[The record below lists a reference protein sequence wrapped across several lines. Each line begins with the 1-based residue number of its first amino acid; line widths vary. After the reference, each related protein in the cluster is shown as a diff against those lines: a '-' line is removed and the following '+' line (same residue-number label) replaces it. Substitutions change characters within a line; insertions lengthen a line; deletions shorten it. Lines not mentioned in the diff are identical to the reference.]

1 MIPRTALFL
10 LAAASL
16 VAAPKNASK
25 TAPAA
30 KLPAPEPYKPSE
42 GGALPAGLFQLPE
55 GLEVTLWARS
65 PMLANPTNIDFDA
78 QGRLWVNE
86 GVNYRTYN
94 KGGKRRPEGDRV
106 IVLSDTKGQ
115 GFADS
120 VQTFVQNPDWTSPLG
135 IAVIDNVVYVSHAP
149 TITKYTDV
157 NRDGKFDPA
166 VDKQETF
173 LTGFGGQDHDH
184 SLHAVVA
191 GPDGKL
197 YVNSGNCGGEVTDKS
212 GKTFRISSGYVDMR
226 GGAWPYDPKLVAGAK
241 SDDGFVWSSG
251 FSGRL
256 NADGTGLEI
265 LGNGYRNS
273 YESFP
278 SSLGDLFQGDN
289 DDQQSCRTSF
299 VLEYGSAGY
308 TTPSGANY
316 GSVKRLGQSMP
327 RAHWRQDDPD
337 TMDVGDVYGG
347 GSPTGIT
354 VYENGALGAAWEGT
368 LLNCEPSRNTVLAYK
383 LAAQKGAFALNESTR
398 RNLITSNAAGEFA
411 GTDFKRISLE
421 EAAKPNER
429 ILFRPS
435 DVAVGPDGAL
445 YVADWYDSRVGGHQ
459 TLDDTCT
466 GAIYRI
472 APKGFKSVIPKIDVT
487 TPEGAAAVLR
497 NPAVNVRHLGFNAL
511 KGFGAKALPAVAEI
525 LRDANPY
532 VAARGVWLLP
542 YLGEE
547 GLTRAKAL
555 LKDPNPSLRRLAF
568 QSLRRAGHD
577 TLGVAA
583 ELAKDPDVAVR
594 RDVAT
599 SLHAASAD
607 KAVPILIELARRLDV
622 SDKNSV
628 AAFGIGSANKQDAV
642 WSAVKSELA
651 KDGAEAWSPEV
662 ERIAWLLHPASAVQ
676 EFLVRAAST
685 RVSQASRTLAVES
698 LSFVESREAALA
710 MIKLSAAGSPSA
722 SEAKGWALMR
732 MTGSWTA
739 FDVRKELKNAGV
751 YDADKVVVTPIEV
764 PLAPAPTYT
773 EQDVLAKTGD
783 VAKGSALA
791 QACIMCHQLNGN
803 GPAYG
808 PELKGWASRQS
819 REALVRSIV
828 NPSADIALGYEGT
841 TVKLKGSGSIDGRL
855 LSNGDPLVITSTGGL
870 TQLVPK
876 AQVTGRQVK
885 MDRSLMLSSQQLGL
899 GAQDVADIAA
909 FLATYK

>member
-1 MIPRTALFL
+1 MPRSVFFLF
-10 LAAASL
+10 AAASL
-16 VAAPKNASK
+16 VAAPKS
-25 TAPAA
+25 APTDKA
-30 KLPAPEPYKPSE
+30 PPEPYKPSE
-42 GGALPAGLFQLPE
+42 GGALPASLFQLPE

-106 IVLSDTKGQ
+106 IVLSDTQGK

-120 VQTFVQNPDWTSPLG
+120 VQTFVQNPEWTSPLG

-157 NRDGKFDPA
+157 NRDGKFDAA

-197 YVNSGNCGGEVTDKS
+197 YINSGNCGAVVTDKS
-212 GKTFRISSGYVDMR
+212 GKTFRVTSGYLDER
-226 GGAWPYDPKLVAGAK
+226 GGKWPFDAKANIGTK

-265 LGNGYRNS
+265 IGNGYRNS
-273 YESFP
+273 YESVP

-299 VLEYGSAGY
+299 VLEYGTSGY
-308 TTPSGANY
+308 TTPAGAGY
-316 GSVKRLGQSMP
+316 RSVMRLGQSMP

-347 GSPTGIT
+347 GSPTGVA

-383 LAAQKGAFALNESTR
+383 LVAQKGSYALNQSTR
-398 RNLITSNAAGEFA
+398 RNLITSNPAEEFA
-411 GTDFKRISLE
+411 GTDFKRISIE
-421 EAAKPNER
+421 EASKPNER

-445 YVADWYDSRVGGHQ
+445 YVADWYDPRVGGHQ

-472 APKGFKSVIPKIDVT
+472 APKGFKSVIPKIDVS

-511 KGFGAKALPAVAEI
+511 KGFGAKSLPVVSEI
-525 LRDANPY
+525 LREANPY

-542 YLGEE
+542 HLGEE
-547 GLTRAKAL
+547 GVTRTKAL

-577 TLGVAA
+577 TIGIAA
-583 ELAKDPDVAVR
+583 ELAKDADIAVR

-599 SLHAASAD
+599 SLHAAPAD

-622 SDKNSV
+622 SDKNSI

-676 EFLVRAAST
+676 EFLDRAAST
-685 RVSQASRTLAVES
+685 KVSQASRSLAVES
-698 LSFVESREAALA
+698 LSFVETKEAALA
-710 MIKLSAAGSPSA
+710 MIKLSVAGSPSA

-732 MTGSWTA
+732 MTGSWAA
-739 FDVRKELKNAGV
+739 FDIRKELKNAGV

-783 VAKGSALA
+783 VAKGAALA

-876 AQVTGRQVK
+876 SQVTGRQVK

-899 GAQDVADIAA
+899 SAQDVADIAA
-909 FLATYK
+909 YLATYK

>member
-1 MIPRTALFL
+1 MPRSVFFLF
-10 LAAASL
+10 AAASL
-16 VAAPKNASK
+16 VAAPKS
-25 TAPAA
+25 APTDKA
-30 KLPAPEPYKPSE
+30 PPEPYKPSE
-42 GGALPAGLFQLPE
+42 GGALPASLFQLPE

-106 IVLSDTKGQ
+106 IVLSDTQGK

-120 VQTFVQNPDWTSPLG
+120 VQTFVQNPEWTSPLG

-157 NRDGKFDPA
+157 NRDGKFDAA

-197 YVNSGNCGGEVTDKS
+197 YINSGNCGAVVTDKS
-212 GKTFRISSGYVDMR
+212 GKTFRVTSGYIDER
-226 GGAWPYDPKLVAGAK
+226 GGKWPFDAKANIGTK

-265 LGNGYRNS
+265 IGNGYRNS
-273 YESFP
+273 YESVP

-299 VLEYGSAGY
+299 VLEYGTSGY
-308 TTPSGANY
+308 TTPAGAGY
-316 GSVKRLGQSMP
+316 RSVMRLGQSMP

-347 GSPTGIT
+347 GSPTGVA

-383 LAAQKGAFALNESTR
+383 LVAQKGSYALNQSTR
-398 RNLITSNAAGEFA
+398 RNLITSNPAEEFA
-411 GTDFKRISLE
+411 GTDFKRISIE
-421 EAAKPNER
+421 EASKPNER

-445 YVADWYDSRVGGHQ
+445 YVADWYDPRVGGHQ

-472 APKGFKSVIPKIDVT
+472 APKGFKSVIPKIDVS

-511 KGFGAKALPAVAEI
+511 KGFGAKSLPVVSEI
-525 LRDANPY
+525 LREANPY

-542 YLGEE
+542 HLGEE
-547 GLTRAKAL
+547 GVTRTKAL

-577 TLGVAA
+577 TIGIAA
-583 ELAKDPDVAVR
+583 ELAKDADIAVR

-599 SLHAASAD
+599 SLHAAPAD

-622 SDKNSV
+622 SDKNSI

-676 EFLVRAAST
+676 EFLDRAAST
-685 RVSQASRTLAVES
+685 KVSQASRSLAVES
-698 LSFVESREAALA
+698 LSFVETKEAALA
-710 MIKLSAAGSPSA
+710 MIKLSVAGSPSA

-732 MTGSWTA
+732 MTGSWAA
-739 FDVRKELKNAGV
+739 FDIRKELKNAGV

-783 VAKGSALA
+783 VAKGAALA
-791 QACIMCHQLNGN
+791 QSCIMCHQLNGN

-876 AQVTGRQVK
+876 SQVTGRQVK

-899 GAQDVADIAA
+899 SAQDVADIAA
-909 FLATYK
+909 YLATYK

>member
-1 MIPRTALFL
+1 MPRSVLFL
-10 LAAASL
+10 FAAASL
-16 VAAPKNASK
+16 VAAPKS
-25 TAPAA
+25 APADKA
-30 KLPAPEPYKPSE
+30 PPEPYKPSE
-42 GGALPAGLFQLPE
+42 GGALPASLFQLPE

-106 IVLSDTKGQ
+106 IVLSDTQGK

-120 VQTFVQNPDWTSPLG
+120 VQTFVQNPEWTSPLG

-157 NRDGKFDPA
+157 NRDGKFDAA

-197 YVNSGNCGGEVTDKS
+197 YINSGNCGAVVTDKS
-212 GKTFRISSGYVDMR
+212 GKTFRVTSGYVDER
-226 GGAWPYDPKLVAGAK
+226 GGKWPFDAKANIGTK

-265 LGNGYRNS
+265 IGNGYRNS
-273 YESFP
+273 YESVP

-299 VLEYGSAGY
+299 VLEYGTSGY
-308 TTPSGANY
+308 TTPAGAGY
-316 GSVKRLGQSMP
+316 RTVMRLGQSMP

-347 GSPTGIT
+347 GSPTGVA

-383 LAAQKGAFALNESTR
+383 LAAQKGSYALNESTR
-398 RNLITSNAAGEFA
+398 RNLITSNPAGEFA
-411 GTDFKRISLE
+411 GTDFKRISIE
-421 EAAKPNER
+421 EASKPNER

-445 YVADWYDSRVGGHQ
+445 YVADWYDPRVGGHQ

-472 APKGFKSVIPKIDVT
+472 APKGFKSVIPKIDVS

-511 KGFGAKALPAVAEI
+511 KGFGAKSLPVVSEI
-525 LRDANPY
+525 LREANPY

-542 YLGEE
+542 HLGEE
-547 GLTRAKAL
+547 GVTRTKAL
-555 LKDPNPSLRRLAF
+555 LKDSNPSLRRLAF

-577 TLGVAA
+577 TTGIAA
-583 ELAKDPDVAVR
+583 ELAKDADIAVR

-599 SLHAASAD
+599 SLHAAPAD

-622 SDKNSV
+622 SDKNSI
-628 AAFGIGSANKQDAV
+628 AAFGVGSTNKQDAV
-642 WSAVKSELA
+642 WSAVKTELA

-676 EFLVRAAST
+676 DFLTRAAST
-685 RVSQASRTLAVES
+685 KVSQASRTLAVES
-698 LSFVESREAALA
+698 LSFVETQEAALA
-710 MIKLSAAGSPSA
+710 MIKLSVAGSPSA

-732 MTGSWTA
+732 MTGSWAA
-739 FDVRKELKNAGV
+739 FDIRKELKNAGV

-773 EQDVLAKTGD
+773 EQDVLSKTGD
-783 VAKGSALA
+783 AVKGAALA
-791 QACIMCHQLNGN
+791 QSCVMCHQLNGN

-876 AQVTGRQVK
+876 SQVTGRQVK

-909 FLATYK
+909 YLASYK

>member
-1 MIPRTALFL
+1 MPRSVLFL
-10 LAAASL
+10 FAAASL
-16 VAAPKNASK
+16 VAAPKK
-25 TAPAA
+25 APADKEA
-30 KLPAPEPYKPSE
+30 PAPYIPSE
-42 GGALPAGLFQLPE
+42 GGALPASLFQLPE

-106 IVLSDTKGQ
+106 IVLSDTQGK

-120 VQTFVQNPDWTSPLG
+120 VQTFVQNPEWTSPLG

-157 NRDGKFDPA
+157 NRDGKFDA
-166 VDKQETF
+166 SVDKQETF

-197 YVNSGNCGGEVTDKS
+197 YINSGNCGAVVTDKS
-212 GKTFRISSGYVDMR
+212 GKTFRVTSGYVDER
-226 GGAWPYDPKLVAGAK
+226 GGKWPFDAKANIGTK

-265 LGNGYRNS
+265 IGNGYRNS
-273 YESFP
+273 YESVP

-299 VLEYGSAGY
+299 VLEYGTSGY
-308 TTPSGANY
+308 TTPAGAGY
-316 GSVKRLGQSMP
+316 RSVMRLGQSMP

-347 GSPTGIT
+347 GSPTGVA

-383 LAAQKGAFALNESTR
+383 LAAQKGSYALNESTR
-398 RNLITSNAAGEFA
+398 RNLITSNPAGEFA
-411 GTDFKRISLE
+411 GTDFKRISIE
-421 EAAKPNER
+421 EASKPNER

-445 YVADWYDSRVGGHQ
+445 YVADWYDPRVGGHQ

-472 APKGFKSVIPKIDVT
+472 APKGFKSVIPKIDVS

-511 KGFGAKALPAVAEI
+511 KGFGVKSLPVVSEI
-525 LRDANPY
+525 LREANPY

-542 YLGEE
+542 HLGEE
-547 GLTRAKAL
+547 GVTRTKAL
-555 LKDPNPSLRRLAF
+555 LKDSNPSLRRLAF

-577 TLGVAA
+577 TTGIAA
-583 ELAKDPDVAVR
+583 ELAKDADIAVR

-599 SLHAASAD
+599 SLHAAPAD

-622 SDKNSV
+622 SDKNSI
-628 AAFGIGSANKQDAV
+628 AAFGVGSTNKQDAV

-676 EFLVRAAST
+676 DFLTRAAST
-685 RVSQASRTLAVES
+685 KVSQASRTLAVES
-698 LSFVESREAALA
+698 LSFVETQEAALA
-710 MIKLSAAGSPSA
+710 MIKLSVAGSPSA

-732 MTGSWTA
+732 MTGSWAA
-739 FDVRKELKNAGV
+739 FDIRKELKNAGV

-764 PLAPAPTYT
+764 PLSPAPTYT
-773 EQDVLAKTGD
+773 EQDVLSKTGD
-783 VAKGSALA
+783 AVKGAALA
-791 QACIMCHQLNGN
+791 QSCVMCHQLNGN

-876 AQVTGRQVK
+876 SQVTGRQVK

-909 FLATYK
+909 FLASYK

>member
-1 MIPRTALFL
+1 MLRSVFFLF
-10 LAAASL
+10 AAASL
-16 VAAPKNASK
+16 VAAPKKAQTDK
-25 TAPAA
+25 AP
-30 KLPAPEPYKPSE
+30 PAPYVPSE
-42 GGALPAGLFQLPE
+42 GGALPASLFQLPE

-106 IVLSDTKGQ
+106 IVLSDTQGK

-120 VQTFVQNPDWTSPLG
+120 VQTFVQNPEWTSPLG

-157 NRDGKFDPA
+157 NRDGKFDA
-166 VDKQETF
+166 SVDKQETF

-197 YVNSGNCGGEVTDKS
+197 YINSGNCGAVVTDKS
-212 GKTFRISSGYVDMR
+212 GKTFRVTSNYIDER
-226 GGAWPYDPKLVAGAK
+226 GGKWPFDAKANIGTK

-273 YESFP
+273 YESVP

-308 TTPSGANY
+308 TTPSGAGY
-316 GSVKRLGQSMP
+316 RSVMRPGQSMP

-347 GSPTGIT
+347 GSPTGVA
-354 VYENGALGAAWEGT
+354 VYENGALGTAWEGT

-383 LAAQKGAFALNESTR
+383 LVAQKGTYALNADTR
-398 RNLITSNAAGEFA
+398 RDLITSNPSREFQ
-411 GTDFKRISLE
+411 GTDFHRLKTDPSV
-421 EAAKPNER
+421 KPADS

-435 DVAVGPDGAL
+435 DVTVGPDGAL

-472 APKGFKSVIPKIDVT
+472 APKGFKSVIPKIDVS

-511 KGFGAKALPAVAEI
+511 KGFGAKSLPVVSEI
-525 LRDANPY
+525 LREANPY

-542 YLGEE
+542 HLGEE
-547 GLTRAKAL
+547 GVTRTKAL

-577 TLGVAA
+577 TIGIAA
-583 ELAKDPDVAVR
+583 ELAKDADIAVR

-599 SLHAASAD
+599 SLRAAPAD

-622 SDKNSV
+622 SDKNSI
-628 AAFGIGSANKQDAV
+628 AAFGIGSTNKLDAV

-676 EFLVRAAST
+676 DFLARAAST
-685 RVSQASRTLAVES
+685 KVSQASRTLAVES
-698 LSFVESREAALA
+698 LSFVESKEAALA
-710 MIKLSAAGSPSA
+710 MIKLCAAGSPSA
-722 SEAKGWALMR
+722 SEAKTWALMR
-732 MTGSWTA
+732 MTGSWDA
-739 FDVRKELKNAGV
+739 FDIRTELKNAGV
-751 YDADKVVVTPIEV
+751 YDAKTVVVNAIQV
-764 PLAPAPTYT
+764 PEAPAGTYT
-773 EQDVLAKTGD
+773 EQDVLSKTGD
-783 VAKGSALA
+783 AAKGAVLA
-791 QACIMCHQLNGN
+791 QSCIMCHQLNGN

-828 NPSADIALGYEGT
+828 NPSADIALGFEGVT
-841 TVKLKGSGSIDGRL
+841 LKLKAGGTIDGRL
-855 LSNGDPLVITSTGGL
+855 MSNNDPIVITSTGGI

-876 AQVTGRQVK
+876 DRVAGKETK
-885 MDRSLMLSSQQLGL
+885 LTRSLMLSSQQLGL
-899 GAQDVADIAA
+899 SAQDVADIAA
-909 FLATYK
+909 YLASYK

>member
-1 MIPRTALFL
+1 MPRSVFFLF
-10 LAAASL
+10 AAASL
-16 VAAPKNASK
+16 VAAPKS
-25 TAPAA
+25 APTDKA
-30 KLPAPEPYKPSE
+30 PPEPYKPSE
-42 GGALPAGLFQLPE
+42 GGALPASLFQLPE

-106 IVLSDTKGQ
+106 IVLSDTQGK

-120 VQTFVQNPDWTSPLG
+120 VQTFVQNPEWTSPLG

-157 NRDGKFDPA
+157 NRDGKFDAA
-166 VDKQETF
+166 VDKQEAF

-197 YVNSGNCGGEVTDKS
+197 YINSGNCGAVVTDKS
-212 GKTFRISSGYVDMR
+212 GKTFRVTSGYVDER
-226 GGAWPYDPKLVAGAK
+226 GGKWPFDAKANIGTK

-273 YESFP
+273 YESVP

-299 VLEYGSAGY
+299 VLEYGTSGY
-308 TTPSGANY
+308 TTPAGAGY
-316 GSVKRLGQSMP
+316 RSVMRLGQSMP

-347 GSPTGIT
+347 GSPTGVA

-383 LAAQKGAFALNESTR
+383 LVAQKGTYALNESTR
-398 RNLITSNAAGEFA
+398 RNLITSNPAEEFA
-411 GTDFKRISLE
+411 GTDFKRISIE
-421 EAAKPNER
+421 EASKPNER

-445 YVADWYDSRVGGHQ
+445 YVADWYDPRVGGHQ

-472 APKGFKSVIPKIDVT
+472 APKGFKSVIPKIDVS

-511 KGFGAKALPAVAEI
+511 KGFGAKSLPVVSEI
-525 LRDANPY
+525 LREANPY

-542 YLGEE
+542 HLGEE
-547 GLTRAKAL
+547 GVTRTKAL

-577 TLGVAA
+577 TLGIAA
-583 ELAKDPDVAVR
+583 ELAKDADIAVR

-599 SLHAASAD
+599 SLHAAPAD

-622 SDKNSV
+622 SDKNSI
-628 AAFGIGSANKQDAV
+628 ASFGIGSANKQDAV

-651 KDGAEAWSPEV
+651 KDGAEAWSAEV

-676 EFLVRAAST
+676 EFLDRAAST
-685 RVSQASRTLAVES
+685 KVSQASRSLAVES
-698 LSFVESREAALA
+698 LSFVETKEAALA
-710 MIKLSAAGSPSA
+710 MIKLSVAGSPSA

-732 MTGSWTA
+732 MTGSWAA
-739 FDVRKELKNAGV
+739 FDIRKELKNAGV

-783 VAKGSALA
+783 VAKGAALA
-791 QACIMCHQLNGN
+791 QSCILCHQLNGN

-909 FLATYK
+909 YLATYK

>member
-1 MIPRTALFL
+1 MPRSVFFLF
-10 LAAASL
+10 AAASL
-16 VAAPKNASK
+16 VAAPKSVPAGK
-25 TAPAA
+25 AP
-30 KLPAPEPYKPSE
+30 PEPYKPSE
-42 GGALPAGLFQLPE
+42 GGSLPASLFQIPE

-106 IVLSDTKGQ
+106 IVLSDTQGK

-120 VQTFVQNPDWTSPLG
+120 VQTFVQNPEWTSPLG

-157 NRDGKFDPA
+157 NRDGKFDAA
-166 VDKQETF
+166 VDKQEAF

-197 YVNSGNCGGEVTDKS
+197 YINSGNCGAVVTDKS
-212 GKTFRISSGYVDMR
+212 GKTFRVTSGYLDER
-226 GGAWPYDPKLVAGAK
+226 GGKWPFDAKANIGTK

-273 YESFP
+273 YESVP

-299 VLEYGSAGY
+299 VLEYGTAGY
-308 TTPSGANY
+308 TTPAGAGY
-316 GSVKRLGQSMP
+316 RSVMRLGQSMP

-347 GSPTGIT
+347 GSPTGVA

-383 LAAQKGAFALNESTR
+383 LVAQKGTYALNESTR
-398 RNLITSNAAGEFA
+398 RNLITSNPAEEFA
-411 GTDFKRISLE
+411 GTDFKRISIE
-421 EAAKPNER
+421 EASKPNER

-445 YVADWYDSRVGGHQ
+445 YVADWYDPRVGGHQ

-472 APKGFKSVIPKIDVT
+472 APKGFKSVIPKIDVS

-511 KGFGAKALPAVAEI
+511 KGFGAKSLPVVSEI
-525 LRDANPY
+525 LREANPY

-542 YLGEE
+542 HLGEE
-547 GLTRAKAL
+547 GVTRTKAL

-577 TLGVAA
+577 TLGIAA
-583 ELAKDPDVAVR
+583 ELAKDADIAVR

-599 SLHAASAD
+599 SLHAAPAD

-622 SDKNSV
+622 SDKNSI
-628 AAFGIGSANKQDAV
+628 ASFGIGSANKQDAV

-676 EFLVRAAST
+676 EFLDRAASSK
-685 RVSQASRTLAVES
+685 VSQASRSLAVES
-698 LSFVESREAALA
+698 LSFVETKEAALA
-710 MIKLSAAGSPSA
+710 MIKLSVAGSPSA

-732 MTGSWTA
+732 MTGSWAA
-739 FDVRKELKNAGV
+739 FDIRKELKNAGV

-783 VAKGSALA
+783 VAKGAALA
-791 QACIMCHQLNGN
+791 QSCIMCHQLNGN

-909 FLATYK
+909 YLATYK

>member
-1 MIPRTALFL
+1 MPRSVLFL
-10 LAAASL
+10 FAAASL
-16 VAAPKNASK
+16 VAAPKS
-25 TAPAA
+25 APADKA
-30 KLPAPEPYKPSE
+30 PPEPYKPSE
-42 GGALPAGLFQLPE
+42 GGSLPASLFQLPE
-55 GLEVTLWARS
+55 GLEATLWARS

-94 KGGKRRPEGDRV
+94 KGGMRRPEGDRV

-120 VQTFVQNPDWTSPLG
+120 VHTFVQNPEWTSPLG

-157 NRDGKFDPA
+157 NRDGKFDAA

-197 YVNSGNCGGEVTDKS
+197 YINSGNCGAVVTDKS
-212 GKTFRISSGYVDMR
+212 GKTFRVTSGYVDER
-226 GGAWPYDPKLVAGAK
+226 GGKWPFDAKANIGTK

-265 LGNGYRNS
+265 IGNGYRNS
-273 YESFP
+273 YESVP

-299 VLEYGSAGY
+299 VLEYGTSGY
-308 TTPSGANY
+308 TTPAGAGY
-316 GSVKRLGQSMP
+316 RSVMRLGQSMP

-347 GSPTGIT
+347 GSPTGVA
-354 VYENGALGAAWEGT
+354 VYENGALGTAWEGT

-383 LAAQKGAFALNESTR
+383 LAAQKGSYALNESTR
-398 RNLITSNAAGEFA
+398 RNLITSNPAGEFA
-411 GTDFKRISLE
+411 GTDFKRISIE

-445 YVADWYDSRVGGHQ
+445 YVADWYDPRVGGHQ

-472 APKGFKSVIPKIDVT
+472 APKGFKSVIPKIDVS

-511 KGFGAKALPAVAEI
+511 KGFGAKSLPVVSEI
-525 LRDANPY
+525 LREANPY

-542 YLGEE
+542 HLGEE
-547 GLTRAKAL
+547 GVTRTKAL

-577 TLGVAA
+577 TIGIAA
-583 ELAKDPDVAVR
+583 ELAKDADIAVR

-599 SLHAASAD
+599 SLHAAPAD
-607 KAVPILIELARRLDV
+607 KAVPILIDLARRLDV
-622 SDKNSV
+622 ADKNSI
-628 AAFGIGSANKQDAV
+628 AAFGVGSTNKQDAV

-676 EFLVRAAST
+676 DFLTRAASAK
-685 RVSQASRTLAVES
+685 VSQASRTLAVES
-698 LSFVESREAALA
+698 LSFVETQEAALA
-710 MIKLSAAGSPSA
+710 MIKLSVAGSPSA

-732 MTGSWTA
+732 MTGSWAA
-739 FDVRKELKNAGV
+739 FDIRKELKNAGV

-773 EQDVLAKTGD
+773 EQDVLSKTGD
-783 VAKGSALA
+783 AVKGAALA
-791 QACIMCHQLNGN
+791 QSCVMCHQLNGN

-909 FLATYK
+909 YLASYK